1 MLRPTAVNVLV
12 LDDARILIEFDTGER
27 KIMDVKPYIKGEW
40 YGMLADPSCF
50 RTVRINGYTVE
61 WKDGQDICPDELC
74 YCSVP
79 IHLNYDDEN

>member
-61 WKDGQDICPDELC
+61 WKDGQDICPDELY
-74 YCSVP
+74 YCSTPV
-79 IHLNYDDEN
+79 N